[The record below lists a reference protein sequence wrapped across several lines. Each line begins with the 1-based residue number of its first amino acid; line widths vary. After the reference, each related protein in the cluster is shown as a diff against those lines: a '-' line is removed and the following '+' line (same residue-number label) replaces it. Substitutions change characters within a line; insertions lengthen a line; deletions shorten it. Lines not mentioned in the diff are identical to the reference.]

1 MKQWRVHNLSVS
13 AYICTIHTHTLT
25 DTHTDTLRSSPDAWA
40 GFYTTAC
47 LLCFDCAPPCRGSAG
62 PIVSYWT
69 HWRHP
74 RTYSRTFQGH
84 PRTKTLPNTD
94 MKSLINNH
102 LSARW
107 FARLSHVPSLTS
119 FLFYSTLTEPVC
131 CRVFQVSV
139 LDFVSPANTNIDA
152 QIPPTQTSSLALSC
166 ALSFA
171 SSSLK
176 NICTLDKGDKP
187 QNVKT
192 NLNVASASGSVA
204 TICWWS
210 IRWWENCKVY
220 WQDDIT

>member
-1 MKQWRVHNLSVS
+1 MKKWKVHKRVS
-13 AYICTIHTHTLT
+13 AYICTHTHSHTLW
-25 DTHTDTLRSSPDAWA
+25 SSPDAWA

-62 PIVSYWT
+62 PILSHWT

-119 FLFYSTLTEPVC
+119 FLLYSTLTEPVC
-131 CRVFQVSV
+131 CRVFQVPV

-152 QIPPTQTSSLALSC
+152 RIPPTQTSSRSLTLSV
-166 ALSFA
+166 
-171 SSSLK
+171 SLPPHWK
-176 NICTLDKGDKP
+176 ITCTPDKDNKTR
-187 QNVKT
+187 NMKT
-192 NLNVASASGSVA
+192 NLNVASATGSA
-204 TICWWS
+204 ETTSWWLIGEKS
-210 IRWWENCKVY
+210 KKNCKL
-220 WQDDIT
+220 